1 MAATLRRFGLAES
14 SPPPADDLS
23 ATHRDQDPMIY
34 ATYLPSLLRGPLAGA
49 WGSRWFGAVGA
60 LLDGTLG
67 GGLDAGT
74 LVGPL
79 GAPDDAL
86 PMLGADR
93 AIGRLAGETNAG
105 HRARIVAAWETWS
118 RAGTTRGIHTAVRL
132 FGWRGVR
139 SVPHREWPIDATT
152 RWSRYRVYVT
162 GWTVSDEVT
171 SGAATS
177 GLYLGVGVDVR
188 PLYSGDPACI
198 SGEVVSGTVCSPDV
212 VEALRASLRQ
222 WSNARDACESVVLT
236 WGSAISGAVRSGYTF
251 SGGVAV
257 AWRGSPNFA

>member
-1 MAATLRRFGLAES
+1 MT
-14 SPPPADDLS
+14 
-23 ATHRDQDPMIY
+23 Y

-60 LLDGTLG
+60 LLDGALG

-86 PMLGADR
+86 PLLGADR
-93 AIGRLAGETNAG
+93 AIVRLAGETLASFRVRVAG
-105 HRARIVAAWETWS
+105 AWETW
-118 RAGTTRGIHTAVRL
+118 RWAGTTRGIHATVRL

-139 SVPHREWPIDATT
+139 AVPHREWPIDEAAL
-152 RWSRYRVYVT
+152 WSRYRVYIT
-162 GWTVSDEVT
+162 GLTVSDEVFSGLAT
-171 SGAATS
+171 SGADV
-177 GLYLGVGVDVR
+177 GNGLGVL
-188 PLYSGDPACI
+188 PLYSGSAKCI
-198 SGEVVSGTVCSPDV
+198 SGQVVSGTACGPDV
-212 VEALRASLRQ
+212 VEPLRAALRQ

-236 WGSAISGAVRSGYTF
+236 WGSAISGAVRSGTAI
-251 SGGVAV
+251 SGSVAV